1 MIVEDK
7 LKDYFFRQIKSQ
19 HLSHAYI
26 FSGDNLLAKNKVI
39 ESLIQAMVCP
49 NFLEV
54 GQPCYQCQHCQRVT
68 ENQLSDVLYLEPDGR
83 NIKVDQIREL
93 RNWLNRSPVEFDFK
107 IAVIH
112 QADLMN
118 PAAANAL
125 LTILE
130 EPNSEIYIIL
140 NCIEV
145 DSLLPTIRSRAQNII
160 FTNDFQDDFS
170 DVQIA
175 KNYQKILSLLPGT
188 TSQALRELEAEEL
201 EEWFKSL
208 NEFYQLLITKSPL
221 AFALIPI
228 RMKSI
233 MTTQKIDL
241 GIDYLNLLNHQT
253 LMYTFT
259 NPSETSISLNWLKE
273 IIEKNTIST
282 QDLLAIHQQLI
293 EAKEY
298 LSANVSSQL
307 VLERIVLNLIK

>member
-1 MIVEDK
+1 MKVEEQ
-7 LKDYFFRQIKSQ
+7 LSHYFFRQISLQ

-26 FSGDNLLAKNKVI
+26 FSGDNLQAKNTVI

-49 NFLEV
+49 NFSEV
-54 GQPCYQCQHCQRVT
+54 GQPCCQCNECQRVID
-68 ENQLSDVLYLEPDGR
+68 NQISDVLYLEPDGR

-107 IAVIH
+107 IAIIH

-118 PAAANAL
+118 PSASNAL

-140 NCIEV
+140 DVIEV

-160 FTNDFQDDFS
+160 FTNYFQDDFS

-188 TSQALRELEAEEL
+188 TSQVLREFDPVEL
-201 EEWFKSL
+201 EEWFKGL
-208 NEFYQLLITKSPL
+208 NEFYQLLLTKSPL

-233 MTTQKIDL
+233 LTTQKIDL
-241 GIDYLNLLNHQT
+241 GLDYLTLLNHQT
-253 LMYTFT
+253 LLHTFSNST
-259 NPSETSISLNWLKE
+259 KKSVSLNWLQA
-273 IIEKNTIST
+273 IIEKHAIST
-282 QDLLAIHQQLI
+282 QDLLAINQQLI

-298 LSANVSSQL
+298 LNANVSSQL